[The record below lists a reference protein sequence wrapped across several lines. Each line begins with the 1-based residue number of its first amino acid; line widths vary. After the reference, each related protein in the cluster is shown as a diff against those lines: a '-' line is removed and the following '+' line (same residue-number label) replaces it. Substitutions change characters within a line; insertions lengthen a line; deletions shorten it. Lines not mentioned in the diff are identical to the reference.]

1 MGAVPWAPQRASDA
15 FLAPPLSDPQ
25 TRQKWH
31 LGETEFQSTPN
42 TRNEMMLKEAGEFA
56 SHLKRC
62 EKDIRALKNATE
74 GAPPPIVTALPRPAP
89 RPARRARPPARS
101 PPPRPPPPPAGLL
114 ITSKVV
120 LASPLP
126 RVYEET
132 SGGKVV
138 PVAAAAAADGA
149 APNTSAAMTPI
160 GGADFCGEELARV
173 AKETGKKLESEVLA
187 PMERWMNAFA
197 LVHNRMKKLEA
208 LRLEVDS
215 RRRTVA
221 RLGRRVDVQRAQL
234 PQTRAR
240 GEYEMESTIKVLQHK
255 ESKLS
260 ACRQSY
266 KEHEALVYHQLTNL
280 IRDTVWLK
288 SYLSAVLRVEAEAFG
303 VANVALGS
311 MKAAL
316 PAALTA
322 GAATASGGG
331 AAPAPTGLTN
341 SLDGTS
347 EAIAA
352 ARGDGAPV
360 RGAGGGGGKRDHG
373 ISITA
378 TAATKDSLYTMS
390 DDAAGG
396 GGHRAASAGAGAAAY
411 DRYGVA
417 DSTYSRQPM
426 SAW

>member
-1 MGAVPWAPQRASDA
+1 
-15 FLAPPLSDPQ
+15 
-25 TRQKWH
+25 
-31 LGETEFQSTPN
+31 
-42 TRNEMMLKEAGEFA
+42 MLKEAGEFA

-74 GAPPPIVTALPRPAP
+74 GECPAECPVGNPRLQIPPPSNLPHPSRPRALSDP
-89 RPARRARPPARS
+89 S
-101 PPPRPPPPPAGLL
+101 AGLL
-114 ITSKVV
+114 ITAKVV

-132 SGGKVV
+132 GAGKVV
-138 PVAAAAAADGA
+138 PLATAADGAA
-149 APNTSAAMTPI
+149 APNTSAAMSPI
-160 GGADFCGEELARV
+160 GGTDFSGEELARV

-187 PMERWMNAFA
+187 PMERWMNAFS
-197 LVHNRMKKLEA
+197 LVHNRMRKLEA

-221 RLGRRVDVQRAQL
+221 RLGRRVDLQRAQL

-240 GEYEMESTIKVLQHK
+240 GEYEMENTIKVLQHK

-288 SYLSAVLRVEAEAFG
+288 SYLSAVLRVEAEAFT

-316 PAALTA
+316 PAAM
-322 GAATASGGG
+322 AASASEG
-331 AAPAPTGLTN
+331 AAPELGA
-341 SLDGTS
+341 SLDGTTPDV
-347 EAIAA
+347 IAA
-352 ARGDGAPV
+352 ARSDGGPISHGGYAASRLAP
-360 RGAGGGGGKRDHG
+360 AKSGKDHHG
-373 ISITA
+373 ISLTA
-378 TAATKDSLYTMS
+378 TAATKDSLYTADH
-390 DDAAGG
+390 DDVGG
-396 GGHRAASAGAGAAAY
+396 GGAQGHRRSGSAAAQPTQAY

-417 DSTYSRQPM
+417 DSTYSRAPM